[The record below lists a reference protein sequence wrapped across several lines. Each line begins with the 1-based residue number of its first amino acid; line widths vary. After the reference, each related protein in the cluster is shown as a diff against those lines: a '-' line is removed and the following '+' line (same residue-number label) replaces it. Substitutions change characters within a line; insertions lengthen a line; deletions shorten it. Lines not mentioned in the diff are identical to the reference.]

1 MSWKEII
8 SKKRVGRIPKS
19 PNETLIGTYTI
30 QPPTKEEMERREKE
44 RRERKERLANP
55 TPHPKAKELLDTL
68 DKAIKLCSDPN
79 IKLDFKT
86 SAVLHRLQ
94 DERKRIYT
102 WAYHKARYDNKGNWN
117 VAEQK

>member
-19 PNETLIGTYTI
+19 PNETLIGTWTI
-30 QPPTKEEMERREKE
+30 KPPTKEEMERREKE
-44 RRERKERLANP
+44 KTERKERLANP
-55 TPHPKAKELLDTL
+55 TPHPKAKELLDTV

-86 SAVLHRLQ
+86 SAVLNSLQ
-94 DERKRIYT
+94 DTRKAIYN
-102 WAYHKARYDNKGNWN
+102 WAYHKSRYDNKGNWT
-117 VAEQK
+117 ERE